1 MKTTNLPT
9 HKLSKLSL
17 LVVSAML
24 SACSMGPEY
33 QVPDLEID
41 SSYSKQQANQIDN
54 QQTVT
59 AGWWHQFNDPILN
72 SLVEQAQ
79 QQNLNIKMAANRIQA
94 AQAYRSAVASFK
106 VPTVSLGGGYTSYQ
120 LSKNGPLTGPA
131 FGIDNPISGGQLDLL
146 ERQNGG
152 FFAGANVSWEMDLF
166 GRINKQ
172 VSAAEIRGEQ
182 AKIYHQG
189 MHTLVSAEI
198 VNNYLQY
205 RGAQQRIAIAKRN
218 ISEQETV
225 LKLVK
230 SLTSSGYGSELD
242 VAKAQSALALSR
254 AALPQLNSAENVH
267 LNRIAL
273 VLGQSPSQ
281 LTAQLAEPQKLP
293 TFNGLIPVGLPSDLL
308 TQRPDISIAER
319 EMAAVN
325 QELAATVVSNYPRF
339 FLTGGPGLSAKNF
352 DDLFKADSGAWL
364 ASVGVQWTLFDG
376 GRHEAMVEMQQQ
388 RFNNS
393 ALHYQ
398 QSVNSAFIE
407 VETMLMAYGNSQEF
421 ASNIEQASAQAD
433 LALSKADSLYRA
445 GLIDHLAV
453 LDAQRQQNLL
463 EDAQILAKL
472 QTANTIVGLHKSLG
486 GDWSLN

>member
-1 MKTTNLPT
+1 MKTTKPFT
-9 HKLSKLSL
+9 FKPSKATLL
-17 LVVSAML
+17 LVSVFATG
-24 SACSMGPEY
+24 CSMGPDY
-33 QVPDLEID
+33 QAPNPAMDTA
-41 SSYSKQQANQIDN
+41 YSAQTEQLST

-59 AGWWHQFNDPILN
+59 SGWWLQFNDNTLN

-79 QQNLNIKMAANRIQA
+79 QQNLNIKMAANRVQA
-94 AQAYRSAVASFK
+94 AQSYRNAVASFK

-120 LSKNGPLTGPA
+120 LSKNDPLTGPA
-131 FGIDNPISGGQLDLL
+131 FGIDNPLGGGQLDLL

-182 AKIYHQG
+182 AEIYHQG
-189 MHTLVSAEI
+189 MHTLVTAEI

-205 RGAQQRIAIAKRN
+205 RGAQQRIVIAQRN
-218 ISEQETV
+218 INEQKTV

-230 SLTSSGYGSELD
+230 SLSASGYGSELD
-242 VAKAQSALALSR
+242 VAKAQSALALSQ

-267 LNRIAL
+267 LHRMAL

-281 LTAQLAEPQKLP
+281 LTQQLSGNSELP
-293 TFNGLIPVGLPSDLL
+293 NFNGLIPVGLPSDLL

-325 QELAATVVSNYPRF
+325 QELAATVVSDYPRF
-339 FLTGGPGLSAKNF
+339 FLTGGPGLSAENF

-376 GRHEAMVEMQQQ
+376 GRHDAMVEIQQQ
-388 RFNNS
+388 RFDNS

-398 QSVNSAFIE
+398 QAVNAAFIE

-421 ASNIEQASAQAD
+421 AVNIDHASQQANI
-433 LALSKADSLYRA
+433 ALSKANSLYRA

-463 EDAQILAKL
+463 EDAQVLAKL
-472 QTANTIVGLHKSLG
+472 QTANIIVGLHKSLG
-486 GDWSLN
+486 GDWTIN